1 MTPARPAAV
10 NLARD
15 LCLRLIER
23 RTLAPEQL
31 PGALG
36 FLALAAE
43 NLMAAEAGGPESL
56 YPARL
61 ARDLTLKLIERN
73 LVGTVQATAESLA
86 ENWRLVRR
94 AAEGLPPAA
103 APAALGAARDLALK
117 FLETGRLGRTEW
129 PEMFIRLARAAAGL
143 PEGEGGEK
151 GAIS

>member
-1 MTPARPAAV
+1 MIPVRPAAV

-31 PGALG
+31 PGALSL
-36 FLALAAE
+36 LARAAE
-43 NLMAAEAGGPESL
+43 NLMAAETGGPDGL
-56 YPARL
+56 FPARL
-61 ARDLTLKLIERN
+61 ARDLTVKLIERN
-73 LVGTVQATAESLA
+73 FVVTVQGTAESLA

-94 AAEGLPPAA
+94 AAEGLPPAS

-117 FLETGRLGRTEW
+117 FMETGRLGRADW

-143 PEGEGGEK
+143 PVETNAE
-151 GAIS
+151 